1 MAKPHSQAGVQG
13 VFTPRSQ
20 EREKTPRPRRLWH
33 GLDKNWDRHV
43 AHAEELS
50 HTAGFEE
57 LRDMIL
63 EKAEPAADEQALD
76 VGAGTGLLT
85 LDLAKRVERVWAVD
99 ISPAMIECLGG
110 RATAAGLDN
119 VQTAVVSATQLPI
132 ADGSLDLATSN
143 YCFHHLGTSGKREA
157 LAEIHRV
164 LKPGGRLVFA
174 DMMFTIAPFTTRDRT
189 VIAAKV
195 RSLARRGPAGF
206 WRLTKAGLRTVTNT
220 GEHPAPTEWWRTA
233 LAEAGFVE
241 IVVEPLA
248 HEGGIAVAR
257 KPR

>member
-1 MAKPHSQAGVQG
+1 MAKLHSQAGVHG
-13 VFTPRSQ
+13 VVGPSSP
-20 EREKTPRPRRLWH
+20 EREKTFRPRSVWH

-57 LRDMIL
+57 LREMIL
-63 EKAEPAADEQALD
+63 EKAEPASHERALD
-76 VGAGTGLLT
+76 VGAGTGLLA
-85 LDLAKRVERVWAVD
+85 LCLAKQVDWVWAVD

-110 RATAAGLDN
+110 RAAAAGLDN
-119 VQTAVVSATQLPI
+119 IRTAVVSATQLPI
-132 ADGSLDLATSN
+132 ADSSIDLATSN
-143 YCFHHLGTSGKREA
+143 YCFHHLGPSGKREA
-157 LAEIHRV
+157 LAELHRV

-174 DMMFTIAPFTTRDRT
+174 DMMFTIAPFTRRDRT
-189 VIAAKV
+189 VIAGKV
-195 RSLARRGPAGF
+195 RSLARRGPGGL
-206 WRLTKAGLRTVTNT
+206 WCLIKAGLRTVTFT
-220 GEHPAPTEWWRTA
+220 GEHPAPTEWWQAA
-233 LAEAGFVE
+233 LAEAGFVK